1 MLRDGCKRN
10 FGSSQATQLIGF
22 WFKKKMMRF
31 NWKLIAADQ
40 LGGAACLVSLFLSR
54 VCLVIDV
61 DDRPIESN
69 DPLLSL
75 SLSPSGGGGDGG
87 SGQLLPLSL
96 PLVLVK

>member
-1 MLRDGCKRN
+1 
-10 FGSSQATQLIGF
+10 
-22 WFKKKMMRF
+22 MRF

-75 SLSPSGGGGDGG
+75 SLSPLLAAAATAAVVNCCRCRYRWFLLNKSTSHLFIESGFFYCY
-87 SGQLLPLSL
+87 LFMYLHFL
-96 PLVLVK
+96 